1 MKLMSF
7 TLNDIFFM
15 IIIFIL
21 YFLTN
26 FNLVE
31 GNKGKK
37 KKQKAKIKK
46 LEKKERKGNL
56 NANQQAKLD
65 GLRRKV
71 EQRKRKKKEKKDQRK
86 KRREEKKKRK
96 QIEDAE
102 KQRQKELEKNID
114 DSGLER
120 HMFNN
125 DILTRLRASK
135 EQEIQA
141 ERSDLLNSMTTK
153 NYWELVFGDFNSWK
167 QKYVGIPGVEKPVVK
182 NKDFDPFSF
191 MLNLDPMEADF
202 TNSYSSELIPDL
214 GIEISS
220 KKPEIDKISGE
231 PLPDGPAMPG
241 LSML

>member
-1 MKLMSF
+1 MKLINF
-7 TLNDIFFM
+7 TRDDIFFM

-56 NANQQAKLD
+56 NANQKAKLD

-86 KRREEKKKRK
+86 KKREEKKKRK
-96 QIEDAE
+96 QSEDAE

-114 DSGLER
+114 DSGIER

-125 DILTRLRASK
+125 DILTRYLF
-135 EQEIQA
+135 
-141 ERSDLLNSMTTK
+141 L
-153 NYWELVFGDFNSWK
+153 
-167 QKYVGIPGVEKPVVK
+167 
-182 NKDFDPFSF
+182 
-191 MLNLDPMEADF
+191 
-202 TNSYSSELIPDL
+202 
-214 GIEISS
+214 
-220 KKPEIDKISGE
+220 
-231 PLPDGPAMPG
+231 
-241 LSML
+241 